1 MKPKIEISKKLLKRL
16 AHYQFYLKQLE
27 KRHRDFVSIDR
38 LAADMN
44 LSEEEI
50 IEDFESLDSVYTL
63 SRIFNVKRLL
73 NILDELIEPKDVK
86 TAVLVGVGNFGK
98 ALLNY
103 EGFKNLGFDII
114 AVFDSN
120 PELIGQKLN
129 SIEVLD
135 IDRMENMI
143 QRLGIKV
150 GIITTPPEPAQCI
163 ANRMIES
170 GVQGIW
176 NFTLSLLKVPESVVL
191 QENPLYSNL
200 IQLMN
205 NINKRNENDG
215 ARENSD

>member
-1 MKPKIEISKKLLKRL
+1 MKPEIEISNKLLKRL
-16 AHYQFYLKQLE
+16 AHYQFYLQQLV
-27 KRHRDFVSIDR
+27 KRYRDFVSIER

-44 LSEEEI
+44 LKEEEV
-50 IEDFESLDSVYTL
+50 IEDLEGLDSVYSL
-63 SRIFNVKRLL
+63 SRIFDVKRLL
-73 NILDELIEPKDVK
+73 RIIEDLIEPKDIK
-86 TAVLVGVGNFGK
+86 TAAIVGAGNFGK
-98 ALLNY
+98 ALLKY
-103 EGFKNLGFDII
+103 EGFKNLGFEII

-129 SIEVLD
+129 NLEVLD
-135 IDRMENMI
+135 IDRMENII
-143 QRLGIKV
+143 QRLGIKI

-176 NFTLSLLKVPESVVL
+176 NFTLSLLKVPETVVL

-205 NINKRNENDG
+205 NINKRNDNEH
-215 ARENSD
+215 REDSD